1 MGRPFAKGWLGVSA
15 LFVILVA
22 SLCQPQVAIAA
33 KGKGVVVYDKGCGSR
48 FIVSAPLGYA
58 ILEWFGGNMPVVGDT
73 IVGDFESY
81 GMKSIY
87 NLRAGASTQVWVED
101 FWLSRDRAMTKMADL
116 CD

>member
-87 NLRAGASTQVWVED
+87 KSPSAREQAHRFGLKIS
-101 FWLSRDRAMTKMADL
+101 WLSRDRNDKNGRSL
-116 CD
+116 